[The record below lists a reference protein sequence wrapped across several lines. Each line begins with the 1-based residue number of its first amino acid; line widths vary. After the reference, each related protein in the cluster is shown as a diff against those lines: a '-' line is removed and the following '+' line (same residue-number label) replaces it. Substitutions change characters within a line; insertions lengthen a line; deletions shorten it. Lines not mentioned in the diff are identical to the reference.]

1 MIVEMTRKQTIKL
14 EGHITLTFDS
24 GITVDL
30 PEDIVAQGVSEGW
43 CKSVAISGPEET
55 AIAAPSETKRTKA
68 K

>member
-24 GITVDL
+24 GMTVDL

-43 CKSVAISGPEET
+43 CKSVAVAGPAESAASGP
-55 AIAAPSETKRTKA
+55 AETKRAKA